1 MLLIILL
8 VATVVGAV
16 IGGII
21 GHKADSDSP
30 RPDLVYSYAFSGA
43 VYGLVSGVII
53 CDAVVILT
61 SLL

>member
-16 IGGII
+16 I